1 MNSAADTA
9 KPNDPRREDARADRR
24 TFFWVALFM
33 AGSFLVEILSTATE
47 IGRAQLDAPLAKII
61 IYEAT
66 GYGVFLALFPLIARA
81 ASIATPGQHDW
92 RKVIAFHLAASIAVS
107 LIHVAVMVTI
117 RKIVFWIAFPDPYIF
132 TDNILR
138 DFVYEYRKDLF
149 GYALFVFLIIF
160 GRQLD
165 QQRRELA
172 AAGEDARQ
180 TRRLTLK
187 CGGRSIFVD
196 AEKVIWVKSASNY
209 VELNAGAETH
219 LARTTL
225 SAIEDQLTGAGVRAV
240 RVHRSWVINAGQIG
254 KIEPTGEGDVK
265 IELKDG
271 TVVPGSRRYRDRLPT
286 AP

>member
-1 MNSAADTA
+1 
-9 KPNDPRREDARADRR
+9 
-24 TFFWVALFM
+24 
-33 AGSFLVEILSTATE
+33 
-47 IGRAQLDAPLAKII
+47 
-61 IYEAT
+61 
-66 GYGVFLALFPLIARA
+66 
-81 ASIATPGQHDW
+81 
-92 RKVIAFHLAASIAVS
+92 
-107 LIHVAVMVTI
+107 VAVMVTI